1 MAIWCCKKNHHGLA
15 VKDPC
20 LHQASP
26 VSTPWTTEPQ
36 RAVRAGMASVTDT
49 LTWKHNGK
57 KKTEKTQRA
66 HIFWFPL
73 DSIRSNPSRVLVI
86 QIRRGSI
93 ADAIRIC
100 LSSNRPI
107 SKTTPQTCMESLRLH
122 SQRLSTLNS
131 RLSTKY
137 AFSISCWIGC
147 ICSSWKWTNSGPNNC
162 VTRDYTSF

>member
-1 MAIWCCKKNHHGLA
+1 MLQEESPWIGRQRSMPAPGIACVDSMNNWAPESRSSWNGLRDRH
-15 VKDPC
+15 VD
-20 LHQASP
+20 
-26 VSTPWTTEPQ
+26 VE
-36 RAVRAGMASVTDT
+36 
-49 LTWKHNGK
+49 
-57 KKTEKTQRA
+57 TQRKKENGNSVA
-66 HIFWFPL
+66 LEHIFWFL
-73 DSIRSNPSRVLVI
+73 FDSIRSNPSRVLVI

-162 VTRDYTSF
+162 VTRDYT